1 MGGVCISNGQCSG
14 LARRCI
20 APKPGEGKRAGNE
33 SQTTARRGQ
42 EGPSLPH
49 QKDARQ
55 FGERRIGSEIF
66 YDIVDP
72 LSSETVFAGAGR
84 DFGDFDFE
92 RIVTEIVEQ
101 HNGVAANLTAVS

>member
-1 MGGVCISNGQCSG
+1 MNRKQRRAAARKG
-14 LARRCI
+14 LRDLT
-20 APKPGEGKRAGNE
+20 K
-33 SQTTARRGQ
+33 
-42 EGPSLPH
+42 
-49 QKDARQ
+49 KDARQ

-72 LSSETVFAGAGR
+72 LSLETVFAGAGR